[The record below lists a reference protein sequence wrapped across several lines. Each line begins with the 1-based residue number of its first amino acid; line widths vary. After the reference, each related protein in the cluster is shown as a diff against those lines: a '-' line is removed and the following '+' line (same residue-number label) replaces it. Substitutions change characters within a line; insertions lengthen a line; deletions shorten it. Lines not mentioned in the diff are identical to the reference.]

1 MYYPKLK
8 QTETSVKMISK
19 FYGYNHNDNC
29 SEQAFY
35 NMRNMSGRA
44 FPMLATRQKRS
55 TFMQGVTGICGM
67 LDKDELVYIVTWQAE
82 DGSAGG
88 GYIMRHDPPDENG
101 LATGH
106 MLELALD
113 PDALPKQMVSMGGYI
128 VIWPDKQFVNYAK
141 WKSGAEM
148 IAGTD
153 YGAMEARFDHGTQV
167 IRVSLCDSSGKAY
180 GTRTVADTA
189 PENPENGQLWV
200 DTSDKTNAGML
211 KQWSQTL
218 GMWSAIPDTWLRL
231 ECGDAFTMFDDQ
243 DGIRAALPQMML
255 YTDETG
261 QWAATP
267 LQVSGEYPVIRKQ
280 GDSVI
285 VLKGFV
291 AVDGTVPGYRK
302 QLERCVRIAERYAV
316 VNPEEF
322 KPLTDAQIAAM
333 TEEDLVGYCKSLNN
347 GTYTYLQAAE
357 LVREVPDMN
366 YITECGNRLWGCYF
380 GEKDGQRVNE
390 IYASALGACKVWNR
404 FAGASTDSYAASR
417 GADGAYTGATTYEN
431 NPLFFREGGLE
442 KVFPSASGAHQITWT
457 PMDGV
462 QAGCSASLQIVG
474 NLLLYK
480 ARRGV
485 MAYSGALPQL
495 ISEELG
501 GEQFYDAV
509 AGRLD
514 GSYYI
519 SMRNAQD
526 EWGLYVFDTV
536 NSLWYREDETQFEFT
551 ASTPDNLYWAE
562 NGDIKTV
569 RPTGQIPEE
578 AFTWYCESGN
588 IGMNYA
594 GRKYLSRFDIR
605 AELQPGAEAAVYVQ
619 FDSSGRWEYRG
630 TMRGNGL
637 KTFVIPVRGR
647 RCDHMRIRL
656 AGIGQVKIYSMMR
669 TMEKGSDYG
678 CR

>member
-1 MYYPKLK
+1 
-8 QTETSVKMISK
+8 
-19 FYGYNHNDNC
+19 
-29 SEQAFY
+29 
-35 NMRNMSGRA
+35 
-44 FPMLATRQKRS
+44 
-55 TFMQGVTGICGM
+55 
-67 LDKDELVYIVTWQAE
+67 
-82 DGSAGG
+82 
-88 GYIMRHDPPDENG
+88 
-101 LATGH
+101 
-106 MLELALD
+106 
-113 PDALPKQMVSMGGYI
+113 
-128 VIWPDKQFVNYAK
+128 
-141 WKSGAEM
+141 
-148 IAGTD
+148 
-153 YGAMEARFDHGTQV
+153 
-167 IRVSLCDSSGKAY
+167 
-180 GTRTVADTA
+180 
-189 PENPENGQLWV
+189 
-200 DTSDKTNAGML
+200 
-211 KQWSQTL
+211 
-218 GMWSAIPDTWLRL
+218 
-231 ECGDAFTMFDDQ
+231 
-243 DGIRAALPQMML
+243 
-255 YTDETG
+255 
-261 QWAATP
+261 
-267 LQVSGEYPVIRKQ
+267 
-280 GDSVI
+280 
-285 VLKGFV
+285 
-291 AVDGTVPGYRK
+291 
-302 QLERCVRIAERYAV
+302 
-316 VNPEEF
+316 
-322 KPLTDAQIAAM
+322 
-333 TEEDLVGYCKSLNN
+333 
-347 GTYTYLQAAE
+347 
-357 LVREVPDMN
+357 MN

-404 FAGASTDSYAASR
+404 FAGSSTDSYAASR

-462 QAGCSASLQIVG
+462 QEGCSASLQIVG

-501 GEQFYDAV
+501 GEQLFDAV

-536 NSLWYREDETQFEFT
+536 NSLWYREDETRFEFT

-562 NGDIKTV
+562 SGDIKTV
-569 RPTGQIPEE
+569 RPTGQIPEQ
-578 AFTWYCESGN
+578 AFTWDCESGN